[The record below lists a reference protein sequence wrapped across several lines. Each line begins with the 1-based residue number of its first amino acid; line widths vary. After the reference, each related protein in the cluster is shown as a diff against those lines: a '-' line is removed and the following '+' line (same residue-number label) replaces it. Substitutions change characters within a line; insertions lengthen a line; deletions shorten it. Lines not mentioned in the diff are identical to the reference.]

1 MLKAFLAVFR
11 WLLSGA
17 QIKFVIFSSVVALFA
32 LAIQLLVPLFQGFIN
47 PASLNSAFSAVNPT
61 VWYFLNL
68 TGALNGMGLVI
79 SAYISRF
86 LIRRIPFIG

>member
-1 MLKAFLAVFR
+1 
-11 WLLSGA
+11 
-17 QIKFVIFSSVVALFA
+17 
-32 LAIQLLVPLFQGFIN
+32 LLVPLFQGFIN
-47 PASLNSAFSAVNPT
+47 PAMLNSAFSAVHPS

-68 TGALNGMGLVI
+68 TGALNGLGLVI

>member
-1 MLKAFLAVFR
+1 MLKAFFSVFR

-17 QIKFVIFSSVVALFA
+17 QVKFVIFSSVAALF
-32 LAIQLLVPLFQGFIN
+32 LLTIQLLVPLFQSFIN
-47 PASLNSAFSAVNPT
+47 PAAINSAFSAVHPA

-68 TGALNGMGLVI
+68 TGALSGLSLII